1 MDQITKPPLPAPPKP
16 NKGHRFKKGDP
27 KIAGRVKGS
36 TNRMPRLLKE
46 CIMLAAELEGMNQQ
60 GKDKLVGFL
69 RHVARDDL
77 RGFVML
83 LGRVLPLQIQSQN
96 DMRVEV
102 TYRSVAEV
110 RRELASRGIDMD
122 VMARIMHEPATIVDH
137 ENIEMVDD
145 TEPKE

>member
-1 MDQITKPPLPAPPKP
+1 MDQITNPPKKNP
-16 NKGHRFKKGDP
+16 VGFQKGRIKDG
-27 KIAGRVKGS
+27 GRKVGS

-46 CIMLAAELEGMNQQ
+46 CIMMAAELEGMNQH

-83 LGRVLPLQIQSQN
+83 LGRVLPLQVQTQT
-96 DMRVEV
+96 DMKVEV

-110 RRELASRGIDMD
+110 RQELASRGIDMD
-122 VMARIMHEPATIVDH
+122 VLARIMHEPARVVDH
-137 ENIEMVDD
+137 ENIEMVDAD
-145 TEPKE
+145 DDEPKE